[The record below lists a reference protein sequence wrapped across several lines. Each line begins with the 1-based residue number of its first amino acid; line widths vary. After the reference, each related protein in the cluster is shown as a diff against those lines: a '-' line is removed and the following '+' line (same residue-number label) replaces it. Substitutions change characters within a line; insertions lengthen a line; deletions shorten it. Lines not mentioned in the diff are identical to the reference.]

1 MRLRNVKGSREQ
13 IAANEYTIKDA
24 EQIKGQWK
32 DYFQDGK
39 PIQLEIGMGKGK
51 FLMQLAEKN
60 PQIHYIGI
68 EKYSSVLVRALEKME
83 ENPLENLHF
92 IRMDAEN
99 IVNVFEKGEVDQI
112 YLNFSDPWPK
122 DRHAKRRLTSRQFL
136 ERYHNI
142 LKEEGRVIFK
152 TDNRPLFDF
161 SLEEVKE
168 AGWTLEKSTFDLHHS
183 EYVEG
188 NIMTEYEEKFV
199 AKGKP
204 ICLYH
209 KIKQGWNFMN
219 FKEKMCWNIQ
229 RKSLCN
235 RGIWRCLCNFCQSI
249 SEVCRILNGK

>member
-24 EQIKGQWK
+24 EQIKGRWK

-51 FLMQLAEKN
+51 FLMRLAEKN
-60 PQIHYIGI
+60 PHIHYIGI

-83 ENPLENLHF
+83 ETPLDNIHF

-112 YLNFSDPWPK
+112 YLN
-122 DRHAKRRLTSRQFL
+122 
-136 ERYHNI
+136 

-161 SLEEVKE
+161 SLEEVEE
-168 AGWTLEKSTFDLHHS
+168 AGWTLEKCTFDLHHS
-183 EYVEG
+183 EYLEG

-199 AKGKP
+199 AKGNP
-204 ICLYH
+204 ICMLQVFY
-209 KIKQGWNFMN
+209 
-219 FKEKMCWNIQ
+219 KENK
-229 RKSLCN
+229 
-235 RGIWRCLCNFCQSI
+235 
-249 SEVCRILNGK
+249 